1 MRYLLITFIR
11 KPGGQIDELVSVSKR
26 CKTSDINTCNV
37 ILDFANK
44 KVEKSVVEGKRVDMD
59 FDKMRDYYN
68 KIYPQLISQLEKE
81 AGIDKKVN
89 GA

>member
-26 CKTSDINTCNV
+26 VKTADLNTCNI
-37 ILDFANK
+37 ILDYAKK
-44 KVEKSVVEGKRVDMD
+44 KVDKSVVEGKKVEMD
-59 FDKMRDYYN
+59 FEKLNEYYR
-68 KIYPQLISQLEKE
+68 KVYPQLINQLEKE
-81 AGIDKKVN
+81 STVEKKVN

>member
-26 CKTSDINTCNV
+26 VKTADLNTCNI
-37 ILDFANK
+37 ILDYAKK
-44 KVEKSVVEGKRVDMD
+44 KVDKSVVECKKVEMD
-59 FDKMRDYYN
+59 FEKLNEYYR
-68 KIYPQLISQLEKE
+68 KVYPQLINQLEKE
-81 AGIDKKVN
+81 SKVEKKVN

>member
-26 CKTSDINTCNV
+26 VKTADLNTCNI
-37 ILDFANK
+37 ILDYAKK
-44 KVEKSVVEGKRVDMD
+44 KVDKSVVEGKKVDMD
-59 FDKMRDYYN
+59 FEKLNEYY
-68 KIYPQLISQLEKE
+68 KKVYPQLINQLEKE
-81 AGIDKKVN
+81 STVEKKVN

>member
-26 CKTSDINTCNV
+26 VKTADLNTCNI
-37 ILDFANK
+37 ILDYAKK
-44 KVEKSVVEGKRVDMD
+44 KVDKSVVEGKKVEMD
-59 FDKMRDYYN
+59 FEKLNEYY
-68 KIYPQLISQLEKE
+68 KKVYPQLINQLEKE
-81 AGIDKKVN
+81 STVEKKVN

>member
-26 CKTSDINTCNV
+26 VKTADLNTCNI
-37 ILDFANK
+37 ILDYAKK
-44 KVEKSVVEGKRVDMD
+44 KVDKSVVEGKKVEMD
-59 FDKMRDYYN
+59 FEKLNEYYR
-68 KIYPQLISQLEKE
+68 KVYPQLINQLEKE
-81 AGIDKKVN
+81 SKVEKKVN